1 MADQYGSDFITITD
15 EDGAEYEL
23 EVLTTLEYNGNTYL
37 AAIPAS
43 KELAPEVLIFKSSE
57 EDGENIL
64 SFIEDEQELEA
75 VNDLIMESLFQDSKM
90 E

>member
-15 EDGAEYEL
+15 EDGVEYEL
-23 EVLTTLEYNGNTYL
+23 EVLSTLEYNGCSYL

-43 KELAPEVLIFKSSE
+43 EELAPEVLIMKVSE
-57 EDGENIL
+57 EDGEDIL
-64 SFIEDEQELEA
+64 TFIEDEDELEA
-75 VNDLIMESLFQDSKM
+75 VNTLLVDSLFQESD